1 LKHQRFS
8 LQSTAFDGR
17 PATAAE
23 FNSPRGVAV
32 DAAGNLLI
40 ADTGSNR
47 IRSAAVGNAE
57 QYLYWANQGGGTINE
72 TNLNGT
78 GVTTLV
84 TGQNKPVG
92 VAVDGSHIY
101 WANSDGGSA
110 GTIMEANLNG
120 SGVTTLVTGQAF
132 PQGVAVNGSYIYWAN
147 LGSGTIMA
155 ANLNGSGVTTL
166 VTGQSPDGVAVDSS
180 HLYWANAL
188 TNTIM
193 EANLDGTGV
202 TTLVT
207 QNVPLGPLGVAVD
220 SSHIY
225 WANANAG
232 AVYEAS
238 LDGTGVTTLVTGQSP
253 EGVAV
258 DSSHLYWTNN
268 NGTIV
273 EANLDGTGVT
283 TLVTGQSEPAGVAVG
298 PASSSSASYI
308 YDADGRLLAVV
319 EPGSDAYAYRYDP
332 VGNILSV
339 THQPAGLSILRVSPP
354 QARPGQVVHV
364 FGTGFSATAANDQVT
379 IGGTA
384 TAAPTVVSPV
394 QLDVTMPAGSTGGT
408 VAITVGPATA
418 SGPVLGLAAPPP
430 VISSVVAASPLQ
442 AGTLVVA
449 PGAQLTIT
457 GTGFDPTPANDR
469 VMIGQEFAS
478 VTSATATQLVVTTPS
493 GPAFS
498 GALAVTTPSG
508 SATGPDVFSVPFDVQ
523 GSTYPVAARVT
534 SGQTANV
541 ALANSGQTAL
551 LIIDGRAGQRLSVTL
566 GNGTIPNGAIEL
578 FAPGGSPVNVNT
590 TPESANQSF
599 PFAQAA
605 GILFVAT
612 LPRNGTYLLS
622 VNPSSTGGTV
632 PVTMSLFSDPVQ
644 SITPN
649 GGQVTATV
657 ATPGRRVL
665 LPFTVSAAEQVSVQ
679 YSGVTLHGN
688 SPGGYLYLIDRTG
701 QAFGPTGIYSRLLD
715 QGSSGAI
722 ATTNK
727 LVPGP
732 YDIVVDLSQSGDT
745 GSVTLQLHTFKDV
758 TGAITPNGPKVTA
771 KITVPGQRALYSFS
785 GTAGSRISVQITG
798 NTFPGGDLLDLLDP
812 SGTDISDAILSG
824 PAGFL
829 ATQVLPAT
837 GTYQLVVPSQAG
849 HTGAVSLQLFSFADQ
864 TGTITPNGPAVTTKI
879 TIPGQRALYSFSV
892 TSPVNATVKW
902 SANTFAGDSL
912 EILDP
917 AGNQAG
923 FAGLFGATGTLGP
936 VALSSPGTYQV
947 VVDPSQS
954 GDTGSVTLQLTTVP
968 APHRPQPAGA
978 PHVTPANPATPSSPA
993 PAAAPR
999 LPANATLSGVVLEA
1013 NGHALPGVTLSIGG
1027 QKARSSALGRF
1038 TLGHLSPGPHLLQ
1051 IDGTTAHP
1059 PGSWG
1064 FFTEVVNLVPD
1075 FPNQVPAPIW
1085 MTPLDNR
1092 HAVSL
1097 PQKITHPLVVTTPR
1111 ILGLELRIPA
1121 GTVIRN
1127 RDGSI
1132 VRKISITPI
1141 RIDRPPFP
1149 LPVDAQLPSY
1159 FTIQPGGATIQ
1170 GGSGVQ
1176 LVYPNWGH
1184 QLPGTRMTFWA
1195 YGARWNGWWVYGH
1208 GTVTP
1213 DGKHVVPGKGTVL
1226 HDFQGAMFNSGP
1238 PPPPNGPAC
1247 NCGAGDPVDLSTGL
1261 FSFSR
1266 TDMTEPDTLPL
1277 TLTRSYRQN
1286 DPGVYRFGVGTNDLY
1301 GINLWSSSLASNHEF
1316 LNVSLVLPNGR
1327 QVPYVRTT
1335 PGTFFTD
1342 AEFAE
1347 TGLPGPFSGSIID
1360 WNGNGWNLTLR
1371 DGFTYTFGE
1380 IAPLQSISDRYGNAI
1395 QITYQNGQSDFGR
1408 ITNVTSPNGRW
1419 MQFSYHSLNCGVCVS
1434 SVADNSGRTTAYTYD
1449 ASERLAQA
1457 TDVRGHAESY
1467 AYDTH
1472 NNMTT
1477 VTDRLGNVVLT
1488 NTYNADNTVATQTRP
1503 GGGTV
1508 SFSYAKNT
1516 AGQVTSASFTDQRGA
1531 TETMTFNSLQEPLTD
1546 TLASGT
1552 SLQRTTKYKYTRGSG
1567 LLTKVTDPLGRS
1579 TTYKYDGFGNL
1590 VSETQLAGTTSARTT
1605 TQTFEPLF
1613 SRLTSVTDPLGHTTR
1628 VSYKDTLGA
1637 TTATITDPTGQ
1648 TASVKFQQGNPVS
1661 VTDGAGNKTTAT
1673 YHGGDLATV
1682 TNPDGQTASQFTD
1695 SAGFTRS
1702 ITTPLGA
1709 TTSYTYDPAGNL
1721 TAATDALGNVTKTS
1735 YDPVGNPVS
1744 FTDADG
1750 HTTAYTYDTLYRP
1763 TTETD
1768 PLGATQHFAYDTA
1781 GDLTSYTD
1789 RNGTVDNATY
1799 DLLGQLSAIHW
1810 GVTSSGAQDTTTY
1823 AYDKAGRLL
1832 TASDATN
1839 GAITN
1844 NYDAFD
1850 NLTSQSQPAG
1860 TITYTYDAG
1869 NRRTSMTPGTGP
1881 KVTYAYDA
1889 AGRPTA
1895 VTTGPSTA
1903 TLSYDNAGRLATIT
1917 DPGGLTETYTY
1928 DPASNITKITTT
1940 GASPLTL
1947 GYTYN
1952 ADTQQ
1957 DGATN
1962 SGGGLLAPAAVTS
1975 ASYNAG
1981 NELTALN
1988 GTTLSYDA
1996 NGALLNDGTNTYTR
2010 NAQHQLTSI
2019 SNPSG
2024 STTISNDPFG
2034 RQAAITTASGT
2045 THYIHDGT
2053 QPALALA
2060 PTGPTSYANDPITGR
2075 TLLETSPTGTV
2086 SLTADRLNST
2096 TAVAGSSGTTL
2107 SSYAYDPFGVTTVTH
2122 PSATTN
2128 DIGYAGYQQ
2137 TTPSLDHTANR
2148 YYSPALNRFISQDP
2162 SGLTAGQN
2170 LYTYSFDNPIN
2181 LSDPSG
2187 LDPNPQQTQPAGI
2200 DIFGFGSLSKPVL
2213 DFGLVSVE
2221 GEAVGLVGWNTA
2233 SGPFRGD
2240 IFAGGVEIGEHNNYG
2255 AAFYGTEI
2263 TNQGTTGITI
2273 IEGSI
2278 GVGVSPLFGVGVGAG
2293 VYRTGNGGMGFFL
2306 FVQGG
2311 LIGEY
2316 GSLGIGLGC

>member
-1 LKHQRFS
+1 MR
-8 LQSTAFDGR
+8 T
-17 PATAAE
+17 
-23 FNSPRGVAV
+23 
-32 DAAGNLLI
+32 
-40 ADTGSNR
+40 
-47 IRSAAVGNAE
+47 
-57 QYLYWANQGGGTINE
+57 
-72 TNLNGT
+72 
-78 GVTTLV
+78 
-84 TGQNKPVG
+84 
-92 VAVDGSHIY
+92 
-101 WANSDGGSA
+101 
-110 GTIMEANLNG
+110 
-120 SGVTTLVTGQAF
+120 
-132 PQGVAVNGSYIYWAN
+132 
-147 LGSGTIMA
+147 
-155 ANLNGSGVTTL
+155 
-166 VTGQSPDGVAVDSS
+166 SS
-180 HLYWANAL
+180 HRP
-188 TNTIM
+188 
-193 EANLDGTGV
+193 G
-202 TTLVT
+202 
-207 QNVPLGPLGVAVD
+207 
-220 SSHIY
+220 
-225 WANANAG
+225 
-232 AVYEAS
+232 
-238 LDGTGVTTLVTGQSP
+238 
-253 EGVAV
+253 
-258 DSSHLYWTNN
+258 
-268 NGTIV
+268 
-273 EANLDGTGVT
+273 
-283 TLVTGQSEPAGVAVG
+283 G
-298 PASSSSASYI
+298 PASSSSASDI

-319 EPGSDAYAYRYDP
+319 EPGSDAYMYRYDP
-332 VGNILSV
+332 AGNILSV
-339 THQPAGLSILRVSPP
+339 AHRSAGLSILRVSPP

-364 FGTGFSATAANDQVT
+364 FGTGFSATAASDQVT

-384 TAAPTVVSPV
+384 TATPVVVSPV
-394 QLDVTMPAGSTGGT
+394 QLDVMVPAGSAGGT
-408 VAITVGPATA
+408 VAITVGSATA

-457 GTGFDPTPANDR
+457 GTGFDPAPANDR
-469 VMIGQEFAS
+469 VTIGQQFAL
-478 VTSATATQLVVTTPS
+478 VTSATSTRLVVMIPS

-498 GALAVTTPSG
+498 GVLAVTTPNG
-508 SATGPDVFSVPFDVQ
+508 SATGPDVFVVPFDVQ
-523 GSTYPVAARVT
+523 GSTYPVAMRVT
-534 SGQTANV
+534 SGQTATV
-541 ALANSGQTAL
+541 TLANSGQTAL
-551 LIIDGRAGQRLSVTL
+551 LLIDGQAGQRLSVTL
-566 GNGTIPNGAIEL
+566 GSGTIPNGAIEL

-590 TPESANQSF
+590 TPEGANQSF

-622 VNPSSTGGTV
+622 ANPSSTGGTV

-657 ATPGRRVL
+657 AAPGRRVL

-701 QAFGPTGIYSRLLD
+701 QAFGPPGIYSRLLD

-745 GSVTLQLHTFKDV
+745 GSVTLQLHTFTDV

-824 PAGFL
+824 PTGFL
-829 ATQVLPAT
+829 ATQVLRAT
-837 GTYQLVVPSQAG
+837 GTYQLVVPSQPG
-849 HTGAVSLQLFSFADQ
+849 HTGVVSLQLFSFADQ
-864 TGTITPNGPAVTTKI
+864 TGTITPNGPAVTATI
-879 TIPGQRALYSFSV
+879 TTPGQRALYSFSV
-892 TSPVNATVKW
+892 TSPVNATVTW

-923 FAGLFGATGTLGP
+923 FAGLFGAAGTLGP

-947 VVDPSQS
+947 VVDPSLS
-954 GDTGSVTLQLTTVP
+954 GDTGSVTLKLATVP
-968 APHRPQPAGA
+968 AAAPHRPRPVQA
-978 PHVTPANPATPSSPA
+978 PHVTPANPVTPSGPA
-993 PAAAPR
+993 PATAPG
-999 LPANATLSGVVLEA
+999 LPADATLSGVVLEA

-1027 QKARSSALGRF
+1027 QKTESSALGRF
-1038 TLGHLSPGPHLLQ
+1038 ILHHLSPGRHLLH
-1051 IDGTTAHP
+1051 IDGSTASP
-1059 PGSWG
+1059 SGGWG
-1064 FFTEVVNLVPD
+1064 FFTEVVNLVAD
-1075 FPNQVPAPIW
+1075 FPNQVPTPIW

-1092 HAVSL
+1092 HAVNL
-1097 PQKITHPLVVTTPR
+1097 PPRITHPIVVSTPR
-1111 ILGLELRIPA
+1111 IPGLKLRIPA

-1132 VRKISITPI
+1132 VRRISITPI
-1141 RIDRPPFP
+1141 RIDRPPYP
-1149 LPVDAQLPSY
+1149 LPVDALLPIY

-1208 GTVTP
+1208 GTVTR
-1213 DGKHVVPGKGTVL
+1213 DGKQVVPDKHTVL
-1226 HDFQGAMFNSGP
+1226 RDFQGAMFNSGP
-1238 PPPPNGPAC
+1238 KPPPNGPGC

-1266 TDMTEPDTLPL
+1266 TDLTEPDTLPL
-1277 TLTRSYRQN
+1277 SLTRSYRQN
-1286 DPGVYRFGVGTNDLY
+1286 DPNVYRFGAGTNDLY
-1301 GINLWSSSLASNHEF
+1301 GMNLWSSSLASNLEY
-1316 LNVSLVLPNGR
+1316 LNVSLVLPDGR

-1335 PGTFFTD
+1335 PDTFFTD

-1395 QITYQNGQSDFGR
+1395 QVTYQNGASNLGR
-1408 ITNVTSPNGRW
+1408 ITSVTSPNGRW
-1419 MQFSYHSLNCGVCVS
+1419 MQFSYHSLNCGICVS
-1434 SVADNSGRTTAYTYD
+1434 SVADNSGRTTAYTYNTK
-1449 ASERLAQA
+1449 ERLIKA
-1457 TDVRGHAESY
+1457 TDVRGHTESY
-1467 AYDTH
+1467 AYDNH

-1477 VTDRLGNVVLT
+1477 VTDRLGHVVLT
-1488 NTYNADNTVATQTRP
+1488 NTYNADNTVATQARP
-1503 GGGTV
+1503 GGGAV
-1508 SFSYAKNT
+1508 SFSYAKNK

-1531 TETMTFNSLQEPLTD
+1531 TETMTFNTLQEPLTD

-1552 SLQRTTKYKYTRGSG
+1552 SLQRTTTYKYAPVSG

-1605 TQTFEPLF
+1605 TQTFEPVF
-1613 SRLTSVTDPLGHTTR
+1613 SRLTTVTDPLGHTTK

-1637 TTATITDPTGQ
+1637 TTATITDSTGR
-1648 TASVKFQQGNPVS
+1648 TASVKLQQGNLVS
-1661 VTDGAGNKTTAT
+1661 ITDGAGNKTTAT

-1682 TNPDGQTASQFTD
+1682 TNPDGQTAAQFVD
-1695 SAGFTRS
+1695 SAGFTRAV
-1702 ITTPLGA
+1702 TTPLGA
-1709 TTSYTYDPAGNL
+1709 TTSYAYDPAGDL
-1721 TAATDALGNVTKTS
+1721 TATTNALGNVTKTS
-1735 YDPVGNPVS
+1735 YDPVGDPVS

-1750 HTTAYTYDTLYRP
+1750 NTTAYTYDTLYRL

-1768 PLGATQHFAYDTA
+1768 PLGAQQHLAYDTA
-1781 GDLTSYTD
+1781 SDLTSYTD

-1799 DLLGQLSAIHW
+1799 DLLGQLSSIHW
-1810 GVTSSGAQDTTTY
+1810 GVSSSGSQDTTTY
-1823 AYDKAGRLL
+1823 SYDKAGRLL
-1832 TASDATN
+1832 TAGDATN
-1839 GAITN
+1839 GTITN
-1844 NYDAFD
+1844 SYDGFD

-1860 TITYTYDAG
+1860 TISYTYDAG

-1881 KVTYAYDA
+1881 KITYTYDA

-1903 TLSYDNAGRLATIT
+1903 TLSYDNAGRLTNIA
-1917 DPGGLTETYTY
+1917 DPGGLTQSYTY

-1957 DGATN
+1957 DSAAN
-1962 SGGGLLAPAAVTS
+1962 SGGGLLAPAVVTS

-1981 NELTALN
+1981 NELTARN

-1996 NGALLNDGTNTYTR
+1996 NGALLNDGTNTYTW
-2010 NAQHQLTSI
+2010 NTQHQLTSI
-2019 SNPSG
+2019 SNASG
-2024 STTISNDPFG
+2024 STTINSDPFG

-2045 THYIHDGT
+2045 TKYIHDGN
-2053 QPALALA
+2053 QPALAIA
-2060 PTGPTSYANDPITGR
+2060 PSGSTSYANDPITGR
-2075 TLLETSPTGTV
+2075 TLLETSPAGTV
-2086 SLTADRLNST
+2086 SLTADRLGST
-2096 TAVAGSSGTTL
+2096 TAVVGSSGTTL
-2107 SSYAYDPFGVTTVTH
+2107 SRYAYAPFGVTTVTN
-2122 PSATTN
+2122 PSASTN
-2128 DIGYAGYQQ
+2128 DIGYAGDQQ
-2137 TTPSLDHTANR
+2137 TTPGLDHTAAR

-2162 SGLTAGQN
+2162 AGLTAGQN
-2170 LYTYSFDNPIN
+2170 LYTYSLDNPIN

-2187 LDPNPQQTQPAGI
+2187 LDPNPGNAYDTVAGTVSSALRRLNPLTAADIAVSLGEGLQGFVHAIGDATTKASALLRAGSSQGGQIMNTLSNSGFWQETGAFGRTPALAGAEW
-2200 DIFGFGSLSKPVL
+2200 P
-2213 DFGLVSVE
+2213 LVVADAVISAIGVYQKAHSA
-2221 GEAVGLVGWNTA
+2221 GEAAV
-2233 SGPFRGD
+2233 
-2240 IFAGGVEIGEHNNYG
+2240 
-2255 AAFYGTEI
+2255 
-2263 TNQGTTGITI
+2263 
-2273 IEGSI
+2273 I
-2278 GVGVSPLFGVGVGAG
+2278 GVGGAVISYAAAEPGALAGAALGFEVGGLAGAGVGAIA
-2293 VYRTGNGGMGFFL
+2293 GM
-2306 FVQGG
+2306 
-2311 LIGEY
+2311 
-2316 GSLGIGLGC
+2316 SLGLQATDVLYGAMIDAAGGC